1 MSADD
6 GEAMEGWLR
15 SELQQL
21 YQAPMFVSSDPHETR
36 VHTGQAFKEHELR
49 WNGGTVDAALYR
61 ADLGALEFF
70 ILRYGAA
77 VHIEAGQ
84 LDHFMLFQVPLRG
97 EARIRVGSQCVDASP
112 GMGALVSPTQPLQL
126 DWSEGCEQVL
136 LKISRE
142 RIEQAC
148 RDLAGG
154 SLDDGPL
161 VFDAAMPLSGAAGR
175 AWQHH
180 LGGLLASRA
189 LASQASARA
198 LLAAQEQTLIHHLLL
213 HQPCNYSARLWQ
225 RPTPAPQR
233 RLRAAEDYIRSH
245 FGQAL
250 TLAQVASACGAS
262 VRALCAAFRAHYDCS
277 PMEFARRVRL
287 EAAHAALCSAA
298 PGAQVTDIAL
308 ACGFS
313 HLGRFAALY
322 RARYG
327 QSPQQALKG

>member
-1 MSADD
+1 
-6 GEAMEGWLR
+6 MEGWLR

-36 VHTGQAFKEHELR
+36 VQTGQAFKEHELR
-49 WNGGTVDAALYR
+49 WNGGRVDAALYR

-84 LDHFMLFQVPLRG
+84 LEHFLLFQVPLRG
-97 EARIRVGSQCVDASP
+97 EARIRVGGQCVDASP
-112 GMGALVSPTQPLQL
+112 GMGALVSPTQPLRL

-136 LKISRE
+136 LKISRA
-142 RIEQAC
+142 RLEQAC
-148 RDLAGG
+148 RDLSGAG
-154 SLDDGPL
+154 LDDGPL
-161 VFDAAMPLSGAAGR
+161 VFDAAMSMSGAAGR

-189 LASQASARA
+189 LAGLAHAGP
-198 LLAAQEQTLIHHLLL
+198 LLSAQEQTLIHHLLL
-213 HQPCNYSARLWQ
+213 HQPCNYSERLWR
-225 RPTPAPQR
+225 RPAPVPQR
-233 RLRAAEDYIRSH
+233 RLRAAEDYIRAH
-245 FGQAL
+245 FAQPLA
-250 TLAQVASACGAS
+250 LAQIASACGAS

-277 PMEFARRVRL
+277 PMEFVRQVRL
-287 EAAHAALCSAA
+287 EAAHAALHSAS

-308 ACGFS
+308 ACGFG

-322 RARYG
+322 RVRYG
-327 QSPQQALKG
+327 ESPQQALKG

>member
-1 MSADD
+1 
-6 GEAMEGWLR
+6 MEGWLR

-21 YQAPMFVSSDPHETR
+21 YQAPMFVSTDPHETR
-36 VHTGQAFKEHELR
+36 LHTGQAFKEHELR
-49 WNGGTVDAALYR
+49 WNGGQVDAALYR

-97 EARIRVGSQCVDASP
+97 AARICVGSQCVEASP
-112 GMGALVSPTQPLQL
+112 RMGALVSPTQPLRL

-136 LKISRE
+136 LKISRA

-148 RDLAGG
+148 RDLAGAA
-154 SLDDGPL
+154 LDDGPL
-161 VFDAAMPLSGAAGR
+161 VFDAAMPMSGDTGR

-189 LASQASARA
+189 LAGMASGQA

-225 RPTPAPQR
+225 RPAPVPQR

-245 FGQAL
+245 FSQAL
-250 TLAQVASACGAS
+250 TLGQIAAACGAS
-262 VRALCAAFRAHYDCS
+262 VRGLCAAFRAHYRCS
-277 PMEFARRVRL
+277 PMEFVRQVRL
-287 EAAHAALCSAA
+287 EAAHGALLAAA

-308 ACGFS
+308 ACGFG

-322 RARYG
+322 RSRYG
-327 QSPQQALKG
+327 ESPQQALKG